1 MYYYFKKDTREFSF
15 TCDTEIIYDSTTYVR
30 VWIEDPSKIDF
41 LYSWTLD
48 SDNKTLI
55 KGAECHA
62 PY

>member
-15 TCDTEIIYDSTTYVR
+15 TCNTEISYDSTTHVR
-30 VWIEDPSKIDF
+30 VWIEDPSTVDM
-41 LYSWTLD
+41 LYKWTLD

-55 KGAECHA
+55 KGEECHA